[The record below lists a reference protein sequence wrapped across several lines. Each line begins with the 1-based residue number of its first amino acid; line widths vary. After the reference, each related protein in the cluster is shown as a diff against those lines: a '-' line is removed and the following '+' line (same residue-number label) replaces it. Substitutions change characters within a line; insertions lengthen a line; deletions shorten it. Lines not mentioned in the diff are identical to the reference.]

1 MKKLIT
7 MTIAAALIANVGAAD
22 AAFNPAEL
30 QCRAAIAKTAG
41 KLSGAV
47 GKAVTGCHK
56 SRDLGKIDAGTN
68 CEVLPTAD
76 TKGLVAK
83 AEGALAAAVGGAKD
97 ACPGIV
103 PADIGYDAC
112 PAPCAGAIATMSD
125 VADCV
130 TCLVEETAVTAY
142 AEGLGTSTLPLGGIE
157 AKCRGAIGKS
167 MSKQISTI
175 LKERIKCQGAA
186 EAGGDETTAS
196 CATFDDGAI
205 NSTRDKG
212 EAAVLKACS
221 PADQTAIASCDDAS
235 ISGLQD
241 CTIGSAGD
249 AGDES
254 FLYIYGDEPVPPLTW
269 TEIQALLSTS
279 CAGCHTGGGSSGGL
293 SGLDNYAT
301 GYGELVNAATS
312 CGSADLTTRVV
323 PGDADASFF
332 MAKLDGTQDCGVRM
346 PIGGPFLDATV
357 RAGIR
362 AWIDSGAPM
371 D

>member
-7 MTIAAALIANVGAAD
+7 MTIAAALIANAGAAH

-47 GKAVTGCHK
+47 GKAITGCHK
-56 SRDLGKIDAGTN
+56 SRDLGKIDPGTD
-68 CEVLPTAD
+68 CEVLATAD

-83 AEGALAAAVGGAKD
+83 AEDSLAAAVGGAKD

-103 PADIGYDAC
+103 PADIGFDSC
-112 PAPCAGAIATMSD
+112 PAPCAGAIASMPD

-130 TCLVEETAVTAY
+130 TCLVEETAVAAY
-142 AEGLGTSTLPLGGIE
+142 VEGLGNSTLPLGGIE
-157 AKCRGAIGKS
+157 AKCRGAIGKG

-186 EAGGDETTAS
+186 EAGGDETTSS

-205 NSTRDKG
+205 NTTRDKG

-221 PADQTAIASCDDAS
+221 PADQTSIASCDDAS

-241 CTIGSAGD
+241 CTIGGAGD

-269 TEIQALLSTS
+269 TAIQSLFASS
-279 CAGCHTGGGSSGGL
+279 CAGCHTGGGNSGGL
-293 SGLDNYAT
+293 ADLDNYAA
-301 GYGELVNAATS
+301 GYAELVNAATS
-312 CGSADLTTRVV
+312 CGSADLTTRVL
-323 PGDADASFF
+323 PGDADSSFL
-332 MAKLDGTQDCGVRM
+332 MAKLDGTQDCGSRM
-346 PIGGPFLDATV
+346 PIGGPFLSPTV

-362 AWIDSGAPM
+362 AWIDTGAPM